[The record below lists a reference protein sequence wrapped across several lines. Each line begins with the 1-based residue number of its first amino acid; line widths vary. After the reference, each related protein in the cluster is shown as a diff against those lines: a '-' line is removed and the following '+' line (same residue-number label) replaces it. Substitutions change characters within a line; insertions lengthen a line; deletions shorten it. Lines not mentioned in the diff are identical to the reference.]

1 MAKLSLRDALNTS
14 LIRTKLYID
23 TELAKKANSSHGTH
37 LTLGTGS
44 GNAFRGDYGNTA
56 YQHSQAAHAPSNAQ
70 KNSDITKA
78 EIEAKLTGAITSHT
92 HSYLPLS
99 GGEMTGRLRLTTGA
113 TTADASTPTQLAY
126 GLLGSYGNLK
136 VLGNT
141 DISTGTDNEYVHI
154 AAGWGLDPAVNKG
167 IVVRGTYAECFGGTI
182 RPQYSKTINLT
193 ASTYNVNTWY
203 PCVPANGIPY
213 RGMHRINLAVQLNS
227 GSKPSWSTH
236 DSGFTC
242 DIDVLATAGGWGTTS
257 AYSICLQDFY
267 SFANNRPAGYQQ
279 LGNSSKPL
287 FYLRGGGIY
296 TIYTDYD
303 TGAWTIYTASTTMNS
318 ETFAPTTTA
327 PGVSINRSTVFTNI
341 SGNASSASKLE
352 TARTLTIG
360 NTGKSF
366 NGSGNISWTLAEI
379 GAAPA
384 SHGTHLTIGTGASN
398 AAAGNHTHKYAGSSS
413 AGGAANSAVKAT
425 QDSAGQQINT
435 TYIKG
440 LSVSG
445 KTITYTKGDGTTG
458 TITTQDTNT
467 TYSAATQSAAGLM
480 SAADKKKLDGA
491 ATSANNYSHPNSGAT
506 AGSYGPS
513 ANASPALGGTFS
525 VPYFTINTA
534 GHVTAASTKT
544 ITLPSDIT
552 TFTKSLKVTT
562 SWMDVGISGTN
573 LSTGTYAVQVFG
585 DFAGQGNLWT
595 EYFSGIMSWYSGG
608 TNSTDADEIS
618 LHSCGHATSGNELY
632 LRTLRQSRSSNS
644 PVVKLQIATDI
655 AFTAAVS
662 ITFKFKKL
670 I

>member
-14 LIRTKLYID
+14 LTRTKQYID

-78 EIEAKLTGAITSHT
+78 EIEAKLTGTVTSHN
-92 HSYLPLS
+92 HS
-99 GGEMTGRLRLTTGA
+99 
-113 TTADASTPTQLAY
+113 
-126 GLLGSYGNLK
+126 
-136 VLGNT
+136 
-141 DISTGTDNEYVHI
+141 
-154 AAGWGLDPAVNKG
+154 
-167 IVVRGTYAECFGGTI
+167 GTYAPATHNHTSLTDITSLTFDANSDDSSVIKITKDSATSYTDFVMSDDAGSDMW
-182 RPQYSKTINLT
+182 RWRFKT
-193 ASTYNVNTWY
+193 W
-203 PCVPANGIPY
+203 
-213 RGMHRINLAVQLNS
+213 
-227 GSKPSWSTH
+227 
-236 DSGFTC
+236 DSS
-242 DIDVLATAGGWGTTS
+242 TS
-257 AYSICLQDFY
+257 AE
-267 SFANNRPAGYQQ
+267 
-279 LGNSSKPL
+279 
-287 FYLRGGGIY
+287 
-296 TIYTDYD
+296 
-303 TGAWTIYTASTTMNS
+303 TAEFNLMTLKATSTTK
-318 ETFAPTTTA
+318 
-327 PGVSINRSTVFTNI
+327 GQLSINGNVTADSFTEN
-341 SGNASSASKLE
+341 G
-352 TARTLTIG
+352 TA
-360 NTGKSF
+360 
-366 NGSGNISWTLAEI
+366 LADKY
-379 GAAPA
+379 AAK

-398 AAAGNHTHKYAGSSS
+398 AAAGNHTHNYAGSSS

-480 SAADKKKLDGA
+480 SAADKKKLDGV

-595 EYFSGIMSWYSGG
+595 EYFSGIMPWYSGG

-618 LHSCGHATSGNELY
+618 LHSCGHATNGNELY
-632 LRTLRQSRSSNS
+632 LRTLRQSTSSNS

>member
-14 LIRTKLYID
+14 LTRTKQYID

-78 EIEAKLTGAITSHT
+78 EIEAKLTGAITTHT
-92 HSYLPLS
+92 HSYLPLA
-99 GGEMTGRLRLTTGA
+99 GGIMTG
-113 TTADASTPTQLAY
+113 DV
-126 GLLGSYGNLK
+126 SYK
-136 VLGNT
+136 F
-141 DISTGTDNEYVHI
+141 TGTGGHAIGLTWINNNTNNTKFGGIGAI
-154 AAGWGLDPAVNKG
+154 ANAGTGSSLYIGWGSEPWLASNNLQVSSSGIKYKNNKIYHAG
-167 IVVRGTYAECFGGTI
+167 DKPTPDDIGAAKASHGTHLTLGT
-182 RPQYSKTINLT
+182 
-193 ASTYNVNTWY
+193 
-203 PCVPANGIPY
+203 G
-213 RGMHRINLAVQLNS
+213 
-227 GSKPSWSTH
+227 
-236 DSGFTC
+236 
-242 DIDVLATAGGWGTTS
+242 
-257 AYSICLQDFY
+257 
-267 SFANNRPAGYQQ
+267 
-279 LGNSSKPL
+279 
-287 FYLRGGGIY
+287 
-296 TIYTDYD
+296 
-303 TGAWTIYTASTTMNS
+303 
-318 ETFAPTTTA
+318 
-327 PGVSINRSTVFTNI
+327 
-341 SGNASSASKLE
+341 SGNAYRGDYGNTAYNHSQAAHAPSNAQKNSDITKAEIEAKLTGSISSHNHTSLTGVTSLTFAANADDSSVIQITKESATSYTDFIMSDDAGTDAWRWRFKAWDSSTSAE
-352 TARTLTIG
+352 TAAFNLMTLKATSTTKGQLSING
-360 NTGKSF
+360 NVTADSF
-366 NGSGNISWTLAEI
+366 TENGTALADKY
-379 GAAPA
+379 AAK

-398 AAAGNHTHKYAGSSS
+398 AAAGNHTHNYAGSSS

-480 SAADKKKLDGA
+480 SAADKKKLDGV

-513 ANASPALGGTFS
+513 ANVSPALGGTFS

-608 TNSTDADEIS
+608 TNSTDSDEIS
-618 LHSCGHATSGNELY
+618 LHSCGHATNGNELY
-632 LRTLRQSRSSNS
+632 LRTLRQSTSSNS

>member
-14 LIRTKLYID
+14 LTRTKQYID

-92 HSYLPLS
+92 HSYLPLA
-99 GGEMTGRLRLTTGA
+99 GGIMTG
-113 TTADASTPTQLAY
+113 DV
-126 GLLGSYGNLK
+126 SYK
-136 VLGNT
+136 F
-141 DISTGTDNEYVHI
+141 TGTGGHAIGLTWINNNTNNTKFGGIGALANAGTGSSLYI
-154 AAGWGLDPAVNKG
+154 GWGSEPWAASNNLQISSSGIKYKNNKIYHAG
-167 IVVRGTYAECFGGTI
+167 D
-182 RPQYSKTINLT
+182 
-193 ASTYNVNTWY
+193 
-203 PCVPANGIPY
+203 
-213 RGMHRINLAVQLNS
+213 
-227 GSKPSWSTH
+227 KPTP
-236 DSGFTC
+236 D
-242 DIDVLATAGGWGTTS
+242 D
-257 AYSICLQDFY
+257 
-267 SFANNRPAGYQQ
+267 
-279 LGNSSKPL
+279 
-287 FYLRGGGIY
+287 
-296 TIYTDYD
+296 
-303 TGAWTIYTASTTMNS
+303 
-318 ETFAPTTTA
+318 
-327 PGVSINRSTVFTNI
+327 
-341 SGNASSASKLE
+341 
-352 TARTLTIG
+352 
-360 NTGKSF
+360 
-366 NGSGNISWTLAEI
+366 I
-379 GAAPA
+379 GAAKA
-384 SHGTHLTIGTGASN
+384 SHGTHVSYG
-398 AAAGNHTHKYAGSSS
+398 GNGSATTVSRSDHTHSYLPLSGGTISGNIYFADVTSTTYPAKSTTLTWNGSTD
-413 AGGAANSAVKAT
+413 GADIYYQVDASDKGRLVLNTRDDADCIIAFANKGTIISTIDNSGNFSGKAATATKAT

-480 SAADKKKLDGA
+480 SAADKKKLDGV

-585 DFAGQGNLWT
+585 DFAGQGNLWP

-608 TNSTDADEIS
+608 TDSTDADEIS

-632 LRTLRQSRSSNS
+632 LRTLRQSTSSNS

>member
-14 LIRTKLYID
+14 LTRTKQYID

-92 HSYLPLS
+92 HSYLPLA
-99 GGEMTGRLRLTTGA
+99 GGIMTG
-113 TTADASTPTQLAY
+113 DV
-126 GLLGSYGNLK
+126 SYK
-136 VLGNT
+136 F
-141 DISTGTDNEYVHI
+141 TGTGGHAIGLTWINNNTNNTKFGGIGALANAGTGSSLYI
-154 AAGWGLDPAVNKG
+154 GWGSEPWVASNNLQISSSGIKYKNNKIYHAG
-167 IVVRGTYAECFGGTI
+167 D
-182 RPQYSKTINLT
+182 
-193 ASTYNVNTWY
+193 
-203 PCVPANGIPY
+203 
-213 RGMHRINLAVQLNS
+213 
-227 GSKPSWSTH
+227 KPTP
-236 DSGFTC
+236 D
-242 DIDVLATAGGWGTTS
+242 D
-257 AYSICLQDFY
+257 
-267 SFANNRPAGYQQ
+267 
-279 LGNSSKPL
+279 
-287 FYLRGGGIY
+287 
-296 TIYTDYD
+296 
-303 TGAWTIYTASTTMNS
+303 
-318 ETFAPTTTA
+318 
-327 PGVSINRSTVFTNI
+327 
-341 SGNASSASKLE
+341 
-352 TARTLTIG
+352 
-360 NTGKSF
+360 
-366 NGSGNISWTLAEI
+366 I
-379 GAAPA
+379 GAAKA
-384 SHGTHLTIGTGASN
+384 SHGTHVSYG
-398 AAAGNHTHKYAGSSS
+398 GNGSATTVSRSDHTHSYLPLSGGTISGNIYFADVTSTTYPAKSTTLTWNGSTD
-413 AGGAANSAVKAT
+413 GADIYYQVDASDKGRLVLNTRDDADCIIAFANKGTIISTIDNSGNFSGKAATATKAT

-480 SAADKKKLDGA
+480 SAADKKKLDGV

-585 DFAGQGNLWT
+585 DFAGQGNLWP

-608 TNSTDADEIS
+608 TDSTDADEIS